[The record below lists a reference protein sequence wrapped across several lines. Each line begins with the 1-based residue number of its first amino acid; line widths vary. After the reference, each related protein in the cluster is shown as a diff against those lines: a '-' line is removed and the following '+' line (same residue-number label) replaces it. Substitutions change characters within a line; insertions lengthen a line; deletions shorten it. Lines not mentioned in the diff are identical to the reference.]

1 MYPARHGVS
10 QVSRLHHIEQEVD
23 LEGRDFDLNAEDRLI
38 LDEAERFAR
47 EQLYPLSARMDD
59 EEWWPDDL
67 FPMLGRHG
75 QLGLTIPTE
84 YGGQGM
90 GLFQAGL
97 VAQAHSKWNHA
108 AALSIGAHDNLC
120 ANNIY
125 RNGDEDQRTKYLPGL
140 NSGELVGALGLTEPG
155 AGSDALGSMATT
167 AVRDGDTYVLNGS
180 KMFITNAPIANVVL
194 VYAKTNPEAG
204 AHGISAFIVE
214 SGFPGYSVAQKL
226 TKMGFRGSQTG
237 EIVFDDCVVPAENL
251 VGGENRGVA
260 VTMSGLDI
268 ERAWLA
274 AGTVGLA
281 ERCLELAV
289 DYANNRMQFGRPI
302 ADFQMIQAKLADMYT
317 SLEAMRTFTYR
328 ALMAVEGLEVG
339 GGGRGDIHK
348 LTAAAALFCAD
359 QLSRIT
365 ADGLQIFGGSGYM
378 WESEI
383 NRIYRATKLYEIG
396 AGTQEVRRMIVSEEL
411 NDGWRRANP

>member
-1 MYPARHGVS
+1 MEA
-10 QVSRLHHIEQEVD
+10 
-23 LEGRDFDLNAEDRLI
+23 RDFDLNAEDRLI

-47 EQLYPLSARMDD
+47 EKLYPLSRRMDD
-59 EEWWPDDL
+59 EEWWPEDL
-67 FPMLGRHG
+67 FPMLGKQG
-75 QLGLTIPTE
+75 QLGLTIPPE

-97 VAQAHSKWNHA
+97 VGQAYAKWNHA
-108 AALSIGAHDNLC
+108 VALSVGAHDNLC

-125 RNGDEDQRTKYLPGL
+125 RNGNEDQRKRYLPGL
-140 NSGELVGALGLTEPG
+140 NSGELVGALALTEPG

-167 AVRDGDTYVLNGS
+167 AVRDGDAYILNGS
-180 KMFITNAPIANVVL
+180 KMFITNGPIADVVL
-194 VYAKTNPEAG
+194 VYAKTNLEAG

-214 SGFPGYSVAQKL
+214 SAFPGYKVAQKL
-226 TKMGFRGSQTG
+226 TKMGYRGSQTG
-237 EIVFDDCVVPAENL
+237 EIVFDNCVVPAENL
-251 VGGENRGVA
+251 LGEENRGVS

-268 ERAWLA
+268 ERIYLA
-274 AGTVGLA
+274 TGAIGLA
-281 ERCLELAV
+281 ERCLELSV
-289 DYANNRMQFGRPI
+289 DYANNRVQFGRPI

-328 ALMAVEGLEVG
+328 ALMAVEDLEIG

-348 LTAAAALFCAD
+348 LAASVVLFGGT
-359 QLSRIT
+359 QLSMIA

-396 AGTQEVRRMIVSEEL
+396 AGTQEVRRIIISEEL
-411 NDGWRRANP
+411 NNEWRRANT

>member
-1 MYPARHGVS
+1 MEA
-10 QVSRLHHIEQEVD
+10 
-23 LEGRDFDLNAEDRLI
+23 RDFDLNAEDRLI

-47 EQLYPLSARMDD
+47 EKLYPLSRRMDD
-59 EEWWPDDL
+59 EEWWPEDL
-67 FPMLGRHG
+67 FPMLGEHG
-75 QLGLTIPTE
+75 QLGLTIPPE

-97 VAQAHSKWNHA
+97 VGQAYAKWNHA
-108 AALSIGAHDNLC
+108 AALSVGAHDNLC

-125 RNGDEDQRTKYLPGL
+125 RNGNEDQRKRYLPGL

-167 AVRDGDTYVLNGS
+167 AVRDGDTYILNGS
-180 KMFITNAPIANVVL
+180 KMFITNGPIADVVL
-194 VYAKTNPEAG
+194 VYAKTNLEAG

-214 SGFPGYSVAQKL
+214 SAFPGYKVAQKL
-226 TKMGFRGSQTG
+226 TKMGYRGSQTG
-237 EIVFDDCVVPAENL
+237 EIVFDNCVVPAENL
-251 VGGENRGVA
+251 LGEENRGVS

-268 ERAWLA
+268 ERIYLA
-274 AGTVGLA
+274 TGAVGLA
-281 ERCLELAV
+281 ERCLELSV
-289 DYANNRMQFGRPI
+289 DYANNRVQFGRPI

-328 ALMAVEGLEVG
+328 ALMAVEDLEIG

-348 LTAAAALFCAD
+348 LAASVALFGGT
-359 QLSRIT
+359 QLSMIA

-396 AGTQEVRRMIVSEEL
+396 AGTQEIRRIIISEEL
-411 NDGWRRANP
+411 NNEWRRANT

>member
-1 MYPARHGVS
+1 MIHPSIRGVH
-10 QVSRLHHIEQEVD
+10 VEA
-23 LEGRDFDLNAEDRLI
+23 RDFDLNAEDRLI
-38 LDEAERFAR
+38 LDEADRFAR
-47 EQLYPLSARMDD
+47 EKLYPLSRRMDD

-67 FPMLGRHG
+67 FPMLGQHG

-97 VAQAHSKWNHA
+97 VGQAYAKWNHA

-125 RNGDEDQRTKYLPGL
+125 RNGNEDQRTRYLPGL

-155 AGSDALGSMATT
+155 AGSDALGSMAAT
-167 AVRDGDTYVLNGS
+167 AVRDGDTYILNGS
-180 KMFITNAPIANVVL
+180 KTFITNGPIADVVL

-214 SGFPGYSVAQKL
+214 SAFPGYSVAQKL
-226 TKMGFRGSQTG
+226 TKMGYRGSQTG
-237 EIVFDDCVVPAENL
+237 EIVFDNCVVPAENL
-251 VGGENRGVA
+251 LGEENHGVA

-268 ERAWLA
+268 ERIYFATGA
-274 AGTVGLA
+274 VGLA
-281 ERCLELAV
+281 ERCLELSV
-289 DYANNRMQFGRPI
+289 DYANNRVQFGRPI

-328 ALMAVEGLEVG
+328 ALMAVQDLEIG

-348 LTAAAALFCAD
+348 LAASVVLFGAD
-359 QLSRIT
+359 QLSKVA

-396 AGTQEVRRMIVSEEL
+396 AGTQEVRRIIISEEL
-411 NDGWRRANP
+411 NNEWRRANT